1 MPFYSYKCEECE
13 EHFTEFHSIK
23 EKLTDCPHC
32 ETKSSLKKF
41 FGEITTI
48 KSKNSGKIVKAFIE
62 DATKELSDEK
72 SKLLKEEYE
81 QC

>member
-1 MPFYSYKCEECE
+1 MPFYSYKCEKCE
-13 EHFTEFHSIK
+13 EQFTEFHSIK

-32 ETKSSLKKF
+32 ESKSSLKKF

-62 DATKELSDEK
+62 DTKKELNDEK
-72 SKLLKEEYE
+72 NKLSKQEYS
-81 QC
+81 Q

>member
-1 MPFYSYKCEECE
+1 MPFYSYKCEGCE

-32 ETKSSLKKF
+32 EAKSSLKKF

-48 KSKNSGKIVKAFIE
+48 KSKNAGKIVKEFIE
-62 DATKELSDEK
+62 DAKKELSHEK
-72 SKLLKEEYE
+72 NKLSKEEYE
-81 QC
+81 

>member
-1 MPFYSYKCEECE
+1 MPFYSYECEKCEEQ
-13 EHFTEFHSIK
+13 FTEFHSIK

-32 ETKSSLKKF
+32 KTEASLKKF

-62 DATKELSDEK
+62 DTKKELKDEK
-72 SKLLKEEYE
+72 DKLLQQEYDK
-81 QC
+81 